1 MEQKSY
7 EKMKPYEAT
16 FSLEYLIK
24 KMMLSE
30 CLLCE
35 TNVRKELKRSFHILL
50 CKKHRMEYLDK
61 EAKKILNRNVKV
73 SKINHL

>member
-1 MEQKSY
+1 
-7 EKMKPYEAT
+7 MKPYEAT

-24 KMMLSE
+24 KMMLGK

-35 TNVRKELKRSFHILL
+35 TNVRKEFKREFHILL

-61 EAKKILNRNVKV
+61 KTKEILNKKLKV
-73 SKINHL
+73 SEINHL